1 MKLPAHTKG
10 YKVTPEGAVN
20 FIRVTVYLTCISF
33 PLTERTKVRINYE
46 IILWLSIFL
55 SISLFAPLLASIIK
69 YSDDTFVVMKSFI
82 LMSAISN
89 YVIKVIIVRIYH
101 KELQQLGSALDEFIK
116 KANESEKIILQKY
129 VDNTWKFHGFMTCS
143 YYLTATAV
151 LLGPLILPQKFP
163 TDAVYPFPVDNQ
175 IISYIVYLHQCIV
188 GYQCSAGM
196 ALDCQAALFLWYL
209 SARFEI
215 LISEAKN
222 VKTFDELR
230 NYIKKHQI
238 ILLYAEELI
247 RPTRLIAFV
256 TVIMT
261 KIGMI
266 FGGIVL
272 ISDEPLV
279 IKIQFAILVIS
290 TTINIYVCAW
300 AADNLI
306 TVSSTAMSNAIF
318 EISWLHAPKLRN
330 LLQTVI
336 HRTQKPVSIKIP
348 GLLETL
354 SNEYYAQFLSAAFS
368 CFAAARVAVSS

>member
-1 MKLPAHTKG
+1 MALNIFINFSICSTTCLDH
-10 YKVTPEGAVN
+10 KVLRRHICRHEIFHSYVSNLELRYQGH
-20 FIRVTVYLTCISF
+20 YCEDLSQ
-33 PLTERTKVRINYE
+33 RT
-46 IILWLSIFL
+46 
-55 SISLFAPLLASIIK
+55 
-69 YSDDTFVVMKSFI
+69 T
-82 LMSAISN
+82 
-89 YVIKVIIVRIYH
+89 
-101 KELQQLGSALDEFIK
+101 DEFIK

>member
-33 PLTERTKVRINYE
+33 PLTEKTKVRINYE

-69 YSDDTFVVMKSFI
+69 YSDDTFIVMKSFI

-116 KANESEKIILQKY
+116 KANESEKVILQRY

-222 VKTFDELR
+222 VETFDELR

-238 ILLYAEELI
+238 ILLYAKELI

-256 TVIMT
+256 TVVMT

-272 ISDEPLV
+272 ISDEPVV

-318 EISWLHAPKLRN
+318 EISWMHAPKLRN
-330 LLQTVI
+330 FLQTVI
-336 HRTQKPVSIKIP
+336 HRTQKPVVIKIP

-368 CFAAARVAVSS
+368 CFAAARVVVSS